1 MPSSSALRRLTFVLA
16 LLACASVHAREHL
29 VAGDIAPTFV
39 GTNREFEPVSLESYV
54 GKVVV
59 ISFWASW
66 CPPCLKE
73 MPILDGIQR
82 SAGQRQIQVIA
93 INTET
98 PDVYRQ
104 VAKRL
109 AEFDLMMTHDT
120 GKKASDAYGVNGIPH
135 MVIIGRDGRIVRVNR
150 GYNEQ
155 GLDAIVAD
163 INRALVAK

>member
-1 MPSSSALRRLTFVLA
+1 MRRSSTLRRLVFAVA
-16 LLACASVHAREHL
+16 LLACTTARAEDRPA
-29 VAGDIAPTFV
+29 AGDVAPIFV
-39 GTNREFEPVSLESYV
+39 GTNREFEPVSLESYA

-73 MPILDGIQR
+73 LPILDGIQR
-82 SAGQRQIQVIA
+82 TAGKRQIQVIA

-98 PDVYRQ
+98 PGVYRQ
-104 VAKRL
+104 VARRL
-109 AEFDLMMTHDT
+109 ADLDLMITHDT
-120 GKKASDAYGVNGIPH
+120 GKKASDSYGVNGIPH

-150 GYNEQ
+150 GYNEK
-155 GLDAIVAD
+155 GLDAIVDD

>member
-59 ISFWASW
+59 ISLWASW

>member
-59 ISFWASW
+59 ISLWASW

-82 SAGQRQIQVIA
+82 SVGQRQIQVIA

>member
-1 MPSSSALRRLTFVLA
+1 MRHSSTLRRFTFTFA
-16 LLACASVHAREHL
+16 LLACAAAHADEHL
-29 VAGDIAPTFV
+29 AAGDAAPTFV
-39 GTNREFEPVSLESYV
+39 GTNREFEPVSLESFG

-73 MPILDGIQR
+73 LPILDGIQR
-82 SAGQRQIQVIA
+82 SAGKRQIQVIA

-109 AEFDLMMTHDT
+109 TDFDLTITHDT

-135 MVIIGRDGRIVRVNR
+135 MVIIGRDGRIIRVNR
-150 GYNEQ
+150 GYNEA

-163 INRALVAK
+163 INRALLAK